1 MNNLINAN
9 VSRVNI
15 KGGNEMKNQK
25 NEQLTLFDIEETVI
39 EVTEAPV
46 VEEGG
51 KEMNKAKQ
59 YLVVKNKVEYDKIF
73 WIEANGQLSSE
84 NSPKAVP
91 CFVMDKTIWQVQ
103 MAGVQDLYDAKILT
117 EQQVAEIL
125 PFVVDN
131 VESSY
136 ALTLLKKETPIIDGR
151 NGLIVDLKGR
161 STEMMYGVPS
171 NAVGKDKVDLSNAY
185 LFKPG
190 FAGPGQKRKG
200 VHGML
205 LNESS
210 YFELVENKWGVSMS
224 SFGKRNGDYIKF
236 PLKKVGT
243 RVNLASSSATIYPL
257 FNGYKFSK
265 KEHKTYSFL
274 ESEITSTVYVLVNEN
289 GDEIRMEHIP
299 EDFSVTMTEEL
310 YTSKFNEENAEFGK
324 ELVALTKAATD
335 GMAIFSKE
343 LMSIVDI
350 KASFTFRMMSVA
362 KGLGVLYPNLKEVA
376 GSDIILFGGAV
387 KAPLDEYVLR
397 NQFDFGVL
405 LNARTKDSKLVKL
418 SRQAAKRLLS
428 KELFRKYHDLTRDI
442 IKGVMSLDI
451 ESVKEF
457 LSIGKELSEEEI
469 EEVSS
474 EDIQTLDLYNA
485 NPEVFLKDA
494 SLRNTLRALLMKQI
508 ERLINGEYIIINDAV
523 WRHMATDP
531 YTIIKFVSVGRMS
544 CSSEEANI
552 VGIHKGHTATY
563 INGKINMSKALLVRF
578 PFIHKFEGRLVN
590 VEGKAMSAEAYKF
603 YTENADIYV
612 GLNIYSAADQT
623 AEAQSGADFDGDATL
638 VIQSPDIL
646 EEMEVF
652 PIFLD
657 YSMVENKVVS
667 GAPYEDVKPVSWDFM
682 SNKDKELVT
691 SKGIILDV
699 DGSVKV
705 PVNFAKEVEVVELLW
720 KATANLSMQSLAPG
734 FVGLLS
740 YASDTVVEF
749 MTTISDEKRIAQL
762 DRLNSFLTAAVRWEI
777 DKTKHGGAFYEALPF
792 LGAIVEGTTLEELKE
807 MEAKYDLWLTPFF
820 KERNELYRFSVS
832 ATLYFGRKV
841 PKSALY
847 INSSERKSLMLNTS
861 LIKQELELRKMESS
875 NDFHL
880 VSIAKEIIK
889 EGIANGAIT
898 RQIFNS
904 FDWDNADKFGIK
916 HPIKFLKVLGN
927 HLSPLYSKKAFAT
940 EEGDI
945 NTYNAVDK
953 VIKTIRRK
961 ALKFSSEIEYNIDGK
976 YIFAMTYLS
985 IAKNQSKL
993 CAKKKQFRMSY
1004 VPNLFYYFGK
1014 QAMEFLLATKEL
1026 QAKKQSC
1033 GHIRFV
1039 VSGEV
1044 APAPY
1049 LVFVNG
1055 TLFRHENQVILE
1067 DALTKDVSGIISVST
1082 MKKDE
1087 KGTLIIGTFV
1097 SSIEEAKQMSLIKQ

>member
-1 MNNLINAN
+1 MAKKTETKE
-9 VSRVNI
+9 VVVEEVVEI
-15 KGGNEMKNQK
+15 KGGNKMKNQK
-25 NEQLTLFDIEETVI
+25 NEQLTVFDIEETVA

-46 VEEGG
+46 VEKIVAKVTEAPVVEERVE
-51 KEMNKAKQ
+51 EMTKRKQ
-59 YLVVKNKVEYDKIF
+59 YLIVKNKVEYDKIF

-84 NSPKAVP
+84 NNTKAVP

-161 STEMMYGVPS
+161 STEIIFGVPAS
-171 NAVGKDKVDLSNAY
+171 AVGEDKVDLSNAY

-200 VHGML
+200 THGML
-205 LNESS
+205 VNENS
-210 YFELVENKWGVSMS
+210 YFELVENKWGVSMA
-224 SFGKRNGDYIKF
+224 SFGKIKGDYVEF

-243 RVNLASSSATIYPL
+243 RVNLASSSATMYPL

-265 KEHKTYSFL
+265 KEYKTYSFL
-274 ESEITSTVYVLVNEN
+274 KSEITSTVYVLVNEN
-289 GDEIRMEHIP
+289 GGEIRMEHIP

-310 YTSKFNEENAEFGK
+310 YLSKFSEENAEFGK
-324 ELVALTKAATD
+324 EVVALTKAATD

-343 LMSIVDI
+343 LMATVDI

-362 KGLGVLYPNLKEVA
+362 KGLGVLYPNLKGVT

-397 NQFDFGVL
+397 NPFDFGVL
-405 LNARTKDSKLVKL
+405 LNARTKDSKLIKL

-494 SLRNTLRALLMKQI
+494 SLRNNLRTLLMKQI
-508 ERLINGEYIIINDAV
+508 ERLINGEYIIINNAV

-552 VGIHKGHTATY
+552 V
-563 INGKINMSKALLVRF
+563 GKINMSKALLVRF

-657 YSMVENKVVS
+657 YSIVDNKVVS

-682 SNKDKELVT
+682 SNKDKELVP

-720 KATANLSMQSLAPG
+720 KATANLSMQGLAPG
-734 FVGLLS
+734 YVGLLS

-807 MEAKYDLWLTPFF
+807 MEAK
-820 KERNELYRFSVS
+820 
-832 ATLYFGRKV
+832 
-841 PKSALY
+841 
-847 INSSERKSLMLNTS
+847 
-861 LIKQELELRKMESS
+861 
-875 NDFHL
+875 
-880 VSIAKEIIK
+880 
-889 EGIANGAIT
+889 
-898 RQIFNS
+898 
-904 FDWDNADKFGIK
+904 
-916 HPIKFLKVLGN
+916 
-927 HLSPLYSKKAFAT
+927 
-940 EEGDI
+940 
-945 NTYNAVDK
+945 
-953 VIKTIRRK
+953 
-961 ALKFSSEIEYNIDGK
+961 
-976 YIFAMTYLS
+976 
-985 IAKNQSKL
+985 
-993 CAKKKQFRMSY
+993 
-1004 VPNLFYYFGK
+1004 
-1014 QAMEFLLATKEL
+1014 
-1026 QAKKQSC
+1026 
-1033 GHIRFV
+1033 
-1039 VSGEV
+1039 
-1044 APAPY
+1044 
-1049 LVFVNG
+1049 
-1055 TLFRHENQVILE
+1055 
-1067 DALTKDVSGIISVST
+1067 
-1082 MKKDE
+1082 
-1087 KGTLIIGTFV
+1087 
-1097 SSIEEAKQMSLIKQ
+1097 

>member
-1 MNNLINAN
+1 MKNEMEKKEIMKVAHEIRINKECDMGTALKEAWAEFKAQSP
-9 VSRVNI
+9 VVEVTVN
-15 KGGNEMKNQK
+15 KGGNKMENK
-25 NEQLTLFDIEETVI
+25 TVE

-46 VEEGG
+46 VE
-51 KEMNKAKQ
+51 KEQ
-59 YLVVKNKVEYDKIF
+59 YLVVKNKVDNKKII
-73 WIEANGQLSSE
+73 WIEADGQISNVE
-84 NSPKAVP
+84 NSKAIP
-91 CFVMDKTIWQVQ
+91 CFIMDKTIWQIQ
-103 MAGVQDLYDAKILT
+103 MAGVQDLYAGKIMNQ
-117 EQQVAEIL
+117 QQVAEIL

-136 ALTLLKKETPIIDGR
+136 ASTLLKKETPIIDGR
-151 NGLIVDLKGR
+151 NGLIVDLKGH
-161 STEMMYGVPS
+161 STGMMFGVPAS
-171 NAVGKDKVDLSNAY
+171 AVGEDKVDLSNAY

-200 VHGML
+200 THGML
-205 LNESS
+205 VNENI
-210 YFELVENKWGVSMS
+210 YFELVENKWGVSMA
-224 SFGKRNGDYIKF
+224 SFGKIKGDYVEF

-243 RVNLASSSATIYPL
+243 RVNLASSSATMYPL
-257 FNGYKFSK
+257 FNRYKFSK
-265 KEHKTYSFL
+265 KEYKTYSFL
-274 ESEITSTVYVLVNEN
+274 ESEITSTIYVLVNEN

-310 YTSKFNEENAEFGK
+310 YSSKFSGENAEFGK
-324 ELVALTKAATD
+324 EVIALTKAATD

-343 LMSIVDI
+343 LMATVDI

-362 KGLGVLYPNLKEVA
+362 KGLGVLYPNLTGVT

-405 LNARTKDSKLVKL
+405 LNARTKDSKLIKL

-494 SLRNTLRALLMKQI
+494 SLRNNLRTLLMKQI
-508 ERLINGEYIIINDAV
+508 ERLINGEYIIINNAV

-552 VGIHKGHTATY
+552 VGIHKGHTVTY
-563 INGKINMSKALLVRF
+563 INRKINMSKALLVRF

-590 VEGKAMSAEAYKF
+590 TEGKAMSAKAYKF

-612 GLNIYSAADQT
+612 GLNIYSAADQI
-623 AEAQSGADFDGDATL
+623 AEAQSGADFDGDTTL
-638 VIQSPDIL
+638 YIQTEDIL
-646 EEMEVF
+646 EEMESN

-657 YSMVENKVVS
+657 YSKVNEKVVA
-667 GAPYEDVKPVSWDFM
+667 GAPFEDVKPVSWDFM
-682 SNKDKELVT
+682 SNQDKELVA

-705 PVNFAKEVEVVELLW
+705 PTEFAKEVEVVEFLW

-762 DRLNSFLTAAVRWEI
+762 DRFNSFLTAAVRWEI

-792 LGAIVEGTTLEELKE
+792 LGAIIEGTTPEELKE
-807 MEAKYDLWLTPFF
+807 MEVKYDLWLTPFF
-820 KERNELYRFSVS
+820 TMRNELLRFSIS
-832 ATLYFGRKV
+832 ASMYFGKKV

-904 FDWDNADKFGIK
+904 FDWDNADKFDIK

-927 HLSPLYSKKAFAT
+927 HLSPF
-940 EEGDI
+940 
-945 NTYNAVDK
+945 
-953 VIKTIRRK
+953 
-961 ALKFSSEIEYNIDGK
+961 
-976 YIFAMTYLS
+976 
-985 IAKNQSKL
+985 
-993 CAKKKQFRMSY
+993 
-1004 VPNLFYYFGK
+1004 
-1014 QAMEFLLATKEL
+1014 
-1026 QAKKQSC
+1026 
-1033 GHIRFV
+1033 
-1039 VSGEV
+1039 
-1044 APAPY
+1044 
-1049 LVFVNG
+1049 
-1055 TLFRHENQVILE
+1055 
-1067 DALTKDVSGIISVST
+1067 
-1082 MKKDE
+1082 
-1087 KGTLIIGTFV
+1087 
-1097 SSIEEAKQMSLIKQ
+1097 